1 MLACSLSGSFSLLW
15 FTRFG
20 IYLSI
25 IYHLKLILCRHA
37 LLHISYFISGI
48 LIYILV
54 IMENKLLLLFCLTA
68 LNVFLVITVES
79 LDNGLAIQPP
89 MGWMAW
95 ERFRCNTNCT
105 EDPDN
110 CIRLVQAHSL
120 SSVIALY
127 ILFSCGCNFFCFDY
141 KIGFFFFAILIEDY
155 QLHSFLFFFFAIFFS
170 FKMKLYNKAK
180 KCTCKQKIQ

>member
-37 LLHISYFISGI
+37 LLYISYFISGI

-110 CIRLVQAHSL
+110 CIRLVQAHSP

-141 KIGFFFFAILIEDY
+141 KIGFFFLQF
-155 QLHSFLFFFFAIFFS
+155 
-170 FKMKLYNKAK
+170 
-180 KCTCKQKIQ
+180 

>member
-141 KIGFFFFAILIEDY
+141 KIGFFFFCNFNWGL
-155 QLHSFLFFFFAIFFS
+155 STTFFS
-170 FKMKLYNKAK
+170 FFFLCNIFF
-180 KCTCKQKIQ
+180 IQDEIVQ

>member
-110 CIRLVQAHSL
+110 CIRLVQAHSP

-155 QLHSFLFFFFAIFFS
+155 QLHSFLSFFLCNIFF
-170 FKMKLYNKAK
+170 
-180 KCTCKQKIQ
+180 IQDEIVQ